1 MGETRE
7 STRAAS
13 PVTRRLLLAALGGG
27 AAAALLAACGGGAAP
42 TATTA
47 PKAAE
52 PTKPAAPAATT
63 APTAAAKPA
72 EPTKPAAATTAP
84 AAGATAAPTT
94 AAAATKPAAAATTAP
109 ATKPGLQADMI
120 TRITGPF
127 DGEAQ
132 TLNGAGATFPAALY
146 SKWFNDY
153 FNLTKVKVNY
163 QSIGSGGGIKTIQDM
178 TADFGATDGPMT
190 DEQLKAAKGG
200 PIFHVP
206 MALGAVVPTYNIPEM
221 QGKLIKFTPETLPAI
236 YLGTITKWNDPK
248 LVADNPD
255 LAAINKDIVVV
266 RRSDGSGTTFIWVDY
281 LASVSPEWKSKVG
294 VATSVNWPVGIGGKG
309 NEGVA
314 GEVKQNPYS
323 LGYVE
328 LIYAVQNK
336 LGVGYVKNLAG
347 NFAEPKIETVT
358 AAAAGA
364 AAEGKIPPDL
374 RASIVNAPGP
384 NAYPISGFTW
394 LLAYE
399 QMKEL
404 PKAIALTR
412 LMWWCMSDGQKATGE
427 LGYAPLP
434 EAVVALGQG
443 MVKKI
448 TVDGKPAFPGK

>member
-1 MGETRE
+1 M
-7 STRAAS
+7 
-13 PVTRRLLLAALGGG
+13 LLGALGGG
-27 AAAALLAACGGGAAP
+27 AAAALLAACGGGTAP

-52 PTKPAAPAATT
+52 PTKPAA
-63 APTAAAKPA
+63 
-72 EPTKPAAATTAP
+72 AATTAP
-84 AAGATAAPTT
+84 AAGATAA
-94 AAAATKPAAAATTAP
+94 A
-109 ATKPGLQADMI
+109 KPGMAADMT

-132 TLNGAGATFPAALY
+132 ALTGAGATFPAALY

-153 FNLTKVKVNY
+153 FNLTQVKVNY
-163 QSIGSGGGIKTIQDM
+163 QSIGSGGGIKSIQDM

-190 DEQLKAAKGG
+190 DEQLKVAKGG

-206 MALGAVVPTYNIPEM
+206 MALGAVVPTFNLPEV
-221 QGKLIKFTPETLPAI
+221 QGKMLKFTGETLPGI

-255 LAAINKDIVVV
+255 LASISQDIVVL
-266 RRSDGSGTTFIWVDY
+266 RRSDGSGTSYIWTDY
-281 LASVSPEWKSKVG
+281 LASVSPDWKSKVG

-323 LGYVE
+323 IGYVE

-336 LGVGYVKNLAG
+336 LGVGFVKNLAG
-347 NFAEPKIETVT
+347 NFVEPKLETVT

-384 NAYPISGFTW
+384 NAYPVSGFTW

-399 QMKEL
+399 QMKDL
-404 PKAIALTR
+404 PKATALTR

-434 EAVVALGQG
+434 EAVVAQGQA